1 MIKILNIHILKM
13 TIFQRLLIGIIA
25 MLILNV
31 IIAYIGIVSAEKLD
45 ENSTIILKESQKNKN
60 LQELK
65 LSFTELLMPANDYL
79 IHGNKVEISNF
90 KKIDSITIQLLDN
103 SLKLESNH
111 FNEHFLEEIETIL
124 YKLKELSY
132 KIFYLKNPIGNKQGA
147 IMMEVMDS
155 NVATVGK
162 KIDILLDSSSS
173 LMRKYRSLNEE
184 MRSLTSKS
192 IIILVLI
199 IMTSLIVGGFYYVK
213 EITIPIDILASAT
226 RKIASGNLTSKVK
239 ITTRTQDEI
248 KSFAKLFN
256 SMIDSLSQN
265 TVSKYFF
272 NSIIQKMDEILII
285 TDVNRKILIVNKAA
299 LDLLEYKEKE
309 LVGKP
314 IDKILLGENKKE
326 RITSRE
332 ESVQNIY
339 NTYYSKSNIAIPVS
353 FSKTN
358 IFDKEKNKTG
368 VLYIAYHKTDDLEKK
383 DSNRKD
389 NSTSKI
395 KITGET
401 PLTNRELEILKLI
414 IKEYSNQKIAD
425 KLFISI
431 KTVETHRKHIMEKL
445 HAKSVVG
452 LVHYAIQNGLVK

>member
-1 MIKILNIHILKM
+1 MRKIVNIRILKM
-13 TIFQRLLIGIIA
+13 TIFQKLLIGIIA
-25 MLILNV
+25 MLILNIV
-31 IIAYIGIVSAEKLD
+31 IAYIGIASTNKLD
-45 ENSTIILKESQKNKN
+45 KNSTIILKESQKNKN

-79 IHGNKVEISNF
+79 IHGNKIEILNF
-90 KKIDSITIQLLDN
+90 KKLDSITKQR
-103 SLKLESNH
+103 LKNCLTLENNH

-124 YKLKELSY
+124 YKVKELSY

-147 IMMEVMDS
+147 IMMEVMD
-155 NVATVGK
+155 NNIATVGK
-162 KIDILLDSSSS
+162 KIDILSESSS
-173 LMRKYRSLNEE
+173 LLISKYRKLNEE
-184 MRSLTSKS
+184 MRSSTSKS

-213 EITIPIDILASAT
+213 EITIPIDILASAAK
-226 RKIASGNLTSKVK
+226 KIASGNLTSKVK
-239 ITTRTQDEI
+239 ITTRTQDELN
-248 KSFAKLFN
+248 SFAKLFN
-256 SMIDSLSQN
+256 NMIESLSQN
-265 TVSKYFF
+265 MVSKDFF
-272 NSIIQKMDEILII
+272 NSIIQKIDEILII

-309 LVGKP
+309 LIGKS

-326 RITSRE
+326 TITSKE

-368 VLYIAYHKTDDLEKK
+368 VLYIAYHKIDDLDKK
-383 DSNRKD
+383 DSKSKYNLT
-389 NSTSKI
+389 NKI
-395 KITGET
+395 KLTGET
-401 PLTNRELEILKLI
+401 PLTNRELEIVKLI

-431 KTVETHRKHIMEKL
+431 RTVETHRKHIMEKL

-452 LVHYAIQNGLVK
+452 LVHYAIQNGLL

>member
-1 MIKILNIHILKM
+1 MKKIVNIRILKM
-13 TIFQRLLIGIIA
+13 TIFQKLLIGIIA
-25 MLILNV
+25 MLILNIV
-31 IIAYIGIVSAEKLD
+31 IAYIGIVSTDKLD
-45 ENSTIILKESQKNKN
+45 KNSTIILKESQKNKN

-79 IHGNKVEISNF
+79 IHGNKVEILNF
-90 KKIDSITIQLLDN
+90 KKLDSITNLR
-103 SLKLESNH
+103 LKNCLTLENNH

-124 YKLKELSY
+124 YKVKELSY

-147 IMMEVMDS
+147 IMMEVMD
-155 NVATVGK
+155 NNIATVGK
-162 KIDILLDSSSS
+162 KIDILSESSS
-173 LMRKYRSLNEE
+173 LLISKYRKLNEE
-184 MRSLTSKS
+184 LRSSSSKS

-213 EITIPIDILASAT
+213 EITIPIDILASAAK
-226 RKIASGNLTSKVK
+226 KIASGNLTSKVK
-239 ITTRTQDEI
+239 ITTRTQDELN
-248 KSFAKLFN
+248 SFAKLFN
-256 SMIDSLSQN
+256 NMIESLSQN
-265 TVSKYFF
+265 MVSKDFF
-272 NSIIQKMDEILII
+272 NSIIQKIDEILII

-299 LDLLEYKEKE
+299 LNLLEYQEKE
-309 LVGKP
+309 LIGKS

-326 RITSRE
+326 TITSKE

-368 VLYIAYHKTDDLEKK
+368 VLYIAYHKTNSLNKK
-383 DSNRKD
+383 DSRSKY
-389 NSTSKI
+389 NSANKI
-395 KITGET
+395 KLTSET
-401 PLTNRELEILKLI
+401 PLTNRELEIVKLI

-431 KTVETHRKHIMEKL
+431 RTVETHRKHIMEKL

-452 LVHYAIQNGLVK
+452 LVHYAIQNGLL